1 MRFTSRFTIVVP
13 VLLAVVL
20 LATVTVSAALAATP
34 LVSSKW
40 VRDHLGKDGIVMLD
54 LQGPRGYARA
64 HVPGSVGTDYRQW
77 RTVAANGTPAML
89 PPAAYLEKLIGAL
102 GISNDTHVVLL
113 PVGFSAG
120 DVAVATRIYWTFKA
134 MGHANISLL
143 QGGLVD
149 YAMKRKFPLSN
160 QPVTPVAAT
169 FKAHPVAG
177 FDAGRAG
184 VLKAIEDGIQLV
196 DSRSAAEYRGERHAR
211 GDRPGTIPTARLL
224 TYSDLTEPK
233 SGAFLPVPALKARF
247 AAAGIDPDKPLI
259 TFCHTGH
266 RASLS
271 WFVLHELLGNTK
283 ARLYDGSM
291 AEWAKDKK
299 LPMVIGK

>member
-1 MRFTSRFTIVVP
+1 MRLTSRLAVLVP
-13 VLLAVVL
+13 ALLAAML
-20 LATVTVSAALAATP
+20 LAAMTVSAALAATP

-54 LQGPRGYARA
+54 LQGQRGYSRA
-64 HVPGSVGTDYRQW
+64 HVPGSVSTDYGQW
-77 RTVAANGTPAML
+77 RTVAASGTPAML

-102 GISNDTHVVLL
+102 GIGNNTHVVLL

-134 MGHANISLL
+134 MGHDAVSLL

-149 YAMKRKFPLSN
+149 YAMKKKYPLSN
-160 QPVTPVAAT
+160 QPVTPAAVT
-169 FKAHPVAG
+169 YTAHPVTH

-184 VLKAIEDGIQLV
+184 VLKAIEDGTQLV
-196 DSRSAAEYRGERHAR
+196 DSRSLAEYQGKRHGR
-211 GDRPGTIPTARLL
+211 GDRPGTIPTAKLL

-233 SGAFLPVPALKARF
+233 SGAFLPVAALKSRF
-247 AAAGIDPDKPLI
+247 EAAGIDPSKPLI

-271 WFVLHELLGNTK
+271 WFVTHELLGNGK

>member
-1 MRFTSRFTIVVP
+1 MRLTSRFTVLVP
-13 VLLAVVL
+13 ALLAVVL
-20 LATVTVSAALAATP
+20 MATMTVSAALAASP
-34 LVSSKW
+34 LVSSTW

-54 LQGPRGYARA
+54 LQGQRGYARA
-64 HVPGSVGTDYRQW
+64 HVPGSVSTDYGQW
-77 RTVAANGTPAML
+77 RTMAASGTRAML
-89 PPAAYLEKLIGAL
+89 PPPAYLEKLAGAL

-120 DVAVATRIYWTFKA
+120 DMAVATRIYWTFKA
-134 MGHANISLL
+134 MGHDNVSLL

-149 YAMKRKFPLSN
+149 YAMKKKFPLSN
-160 QPVTPVAAT
+160 QPVTPAAAT
-169 FKAHPVAG
+169 FKAHPVNG
-177 FDAGRAG
+177 FDAGSAG
-184 VLKAIEDGIQLV
+184 VLNAIENGIQIV
-196 DSRSAAEYRGERHAR
+196 DARSADEYRGKRYGR
-211 GDRPGTIPTARLL
+211 GERPGTIPTAKLL

-233 SGAFLPVPALKARF
+233 SGAFLPVAELKARF
-247 AAAGIDPDKPLI
+247 MAAGIDPARPLV

-271 WFVLHELLGNTK
+271 WFVAHELLGNTE